1 MGKNIITS
9 KEEFVNENYEVNE
22 FFKMFGLGKKENEI
36 NSKIEKAKAEIDS
49 FDFSTLFKEP
59 PLDLRSNKEKL
70 EKLID
75 IALKKAGS
83 DLKSVKELMPEPF
96 NPSGKDILPAT
107 YKMGNKILKGA
118 IPNGFSFLL
127 DRRKGNLMLSPSE
140 CKSIFKEKIDKLGKK
155 K

>member
-1 MGKNIITS
+1 MGLNIITS
-9 KEEFVNENYEVNE
+9 KEEFVNENYEINE
-22 FFKMFGLGKKENEI
+22 FFKMFGLGKKKEI
-36 NSKIEKAKAEIDS
+36 NAKIDKAKSEIDR

-59 PLDLRSNKEKL
+59 ALDLRTNKEKL

-96 NPSGKDILPAT
+96 NPSGKDVLPAT
-107 YKMGNKILKGA
+107 YKMGNKILKGV

-140 CKSIFKEKIDKLGKK
+140 CKSIFKEKIDKLKINRK
-155 K
+155 

>member
-75 IALKKAGS
+75 IALKKS
-83 DLKSVKELMPEPF
+83 R
-96 NPSGKDILPAT
+96 I
-107 YKMGNKILKGA
+107 
-118 IPNGFSFLL
+118 
-127 DRRKGNLMLSPSE
+127 
-140 CKSIFKEKIDKLGKK
+140 
-155 K
+155 

>member
-1 MGKNIITS
+1 MGLNIITS

-22 FFKMFGLGKKENEI
+22 FFKMFGLGKKKEI
-36 NSKIEKAKAEIDS
+36 NAKIDKAKSEIDR

-83 DLKSVKELMPEPF
+83 DLKSVKE
-96 NPSGKDILPAT
+96 
-107 YKMGNKILKGA
+107 
-118 IPNGFSFLL
+118 
-127 DRRKGNLMLSPSE
+127 
-140 CKSIFKEKIDKLGKK
+140 
-155 K
+155 

>member
-1 MGKNIITS
+1 MGLNIITS

-22 FFKMFGLGKKENEI
+22 FFKMFGLGKKKEI
-36 NSKIEKAKAEIDS
+36 NAKIDKAKSEIDR

-59 PLDLRSNKEKL
+59 PLDLRTNKEKL